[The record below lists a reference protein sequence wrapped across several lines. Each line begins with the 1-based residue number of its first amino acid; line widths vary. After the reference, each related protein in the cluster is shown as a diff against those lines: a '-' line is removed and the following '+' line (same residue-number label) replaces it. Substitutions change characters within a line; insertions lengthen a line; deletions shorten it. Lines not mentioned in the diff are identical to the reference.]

1 MLRLI
6 WKEVQ
11 WDHCPLIRDQ
21 DFSFLEARSGQKT
34 SSTVPLKFSIFSFSF
49 LKSRHHSFG
58 VRNVPYL
65 WRIWLSKI
73 VFSCSPFFS
82 VTISVFKGIFSWFQ
96 CRRWLQIFDNRRSVF
111 SPESLLLVI
120 SSSTDI
126 TWACTKIGDVPI
138 SGQLNEQNGYF
149 NGKTVFNIICF
160 PTALTVG
167 FQSRGHGMVRSFFLI
182 PKTGTTPWNH
192 NCCWVAKLS

>member
-73 VFSCSPFFS
+73 VFSCSPFFQWR
-82 VTISVFKGIFSWFQ
+82 FQFSKAFSADFSAGDDYRFLTGDL
-96 CRRWLQIFDNRRSVF
+96 CFLQKFALS
-111 SPESLLLVI
+111 
-120 SSSTDI
+120 
-126 TWACTKIGDVPI
+126 
-138 SGQLNEQNGYF
+138 
-149 NGKTVFNIICF
+149 NIIF
-160 PTALTVG
+160 NWYHLG
-167 FQSRGHGMVRSFFLI
+167 LHKNRGCPDFWSVKWTEWLF
-182 PKTGTTPWNH
+182 
-192 NCCWVAKLS
+192 